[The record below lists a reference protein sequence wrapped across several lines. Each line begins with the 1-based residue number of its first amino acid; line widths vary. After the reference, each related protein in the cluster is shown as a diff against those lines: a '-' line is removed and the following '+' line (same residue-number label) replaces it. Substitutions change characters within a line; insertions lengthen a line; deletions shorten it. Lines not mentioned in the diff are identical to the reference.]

1 MLINF
6 NFENIRKFSFSDNN
20 KMIEKMNVTRQ
31 SFTPY
36 KNPDIHPS
44 LIQENHNEN
53 HNENQKIRDI
63 SVKAKENAC

>member
-1 MLINF
+1 
-6 NFENIRKFSFSDNN
+6 
-20 KMIEKMNVTRQ
+20 MIEKMNVTRQ